1 MYIYI
6 YIYILHRSFYFPV
19 LSLRWLLR
27 LRKLRS
33 LKTNEIFQIAL
44 IFEDT

>member
-1 MYIYI
+1 MYIS
-6 YIYILHRSFYFPV
+6 IYILDRSFYFPV
-19 LSLRWLLR
+19 LSLRWLLG

-33 LKTNEIFQIAL
+33 SKTNEIFQIGL